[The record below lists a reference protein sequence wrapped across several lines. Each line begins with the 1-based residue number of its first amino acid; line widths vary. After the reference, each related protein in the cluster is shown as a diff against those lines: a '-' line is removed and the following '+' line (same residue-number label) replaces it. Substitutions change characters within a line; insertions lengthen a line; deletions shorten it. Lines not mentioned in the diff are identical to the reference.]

1 MNRRILAI
9 LVASAVAWSA
19 SGCASLISPGPD
31 FVPVTTRP
39 TGATVSLD
47 GVPVGKSPI
56 IVPVPRSS
64 AGVFTF
70 ELEGYEIA
78 TVDRDKVLNG
88 VTFVNLA
95 WILVWPMVPVGFGV
109 DLIAGNAGKYSVE
122 PIRVVLTPLPAGEG
136 RSK

>member
-9 LVASAVAWSA
+9 LGASCLAWST
-19 SGCASLISPGPD
+19 SGCASLFNPGPD
-31 FVPVTTRP
+31 FVPVSTRP
-39 TGATVSLD
+39 PGATVSLD

-64 AGVFTF
+64 EGVFTF

-88 VTFVNLA
+88 ITCVNLA

-109 DLIAGNAGKYSVE
+109 DLIAGNAGKYSVQ
-122 PIRVVLTPLPAGEG
+122 PIRVDLAPLPAGEG